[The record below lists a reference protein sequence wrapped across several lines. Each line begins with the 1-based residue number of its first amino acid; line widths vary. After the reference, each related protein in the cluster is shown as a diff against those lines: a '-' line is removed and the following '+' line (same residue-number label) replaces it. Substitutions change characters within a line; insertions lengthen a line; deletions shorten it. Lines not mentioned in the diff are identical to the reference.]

1 MHLSPSSAL
10 FLRHVCVAVIV
21 YTALARRYLQG
32 IKYSGERVGVA
43 LDPLPDGPFF
53 KGVAKG
59 GFGADKSSAATLM
72 DKKK

>member
-1 MHLSPSSAL
+1 M
-10 FLRHVCVAVIV
+10 
-21 YTALARRYLQG
+21 QG
-32 IKYSGERVGVA
+32 IKYNGERVGVA